1 MNTRAQI
8 LSRAAKLQTA
18 VEELWTSLFMK
29 PNMNADTWYSH
40 FRIEY
45 ERVKVD
51 HMAINDNGVIPYAQ
65 RLIIFST
72 MLASSIGLIVDW
84 STSRAN
90 YDLVETVLDLCE
102 DLQAV
107 LPS

>member
-1 MNTRAQI
+1 MNNRAQI
-8 LSRAAKLQTA
+8 LHRAAKLQTA
-18 VEELWTSLFMK
+18 VEELWSSLFMK
-29 PNMNADTWYSH
+29 PNMNAGTWYNH

-72 MLASSIGLIVDW
+72 MLVSSMGLIVDW
-84 STSRAN
+84 PTNRSN
-90 YDLVETVLDLCE
+90 QDLVDKVLDLCE
-102 DLQAV
+102 DLQGV
-107 LPS
+107 LQS

>member
-1 MNTRAQI
+1 MNNRAQI
-8 LSRAAKLQTA
+8 LSCAAKLQVA
-18 VEELWTSLFMK
+18 VEELWSSVFMK
-29 PNMNADTWYSH
+29 PNTNADTWYNH

-65 RLIIFST
+65 RLVIFST
-72 MLASSIGLIVDW
+72 MLTSSIGLIVDW
-84 STSRAN
+84 PTNRVN
-90 YDLVETVLDLCE
+90 HDLVETVLDLCE
-102 DLQAV
+102 DLQGV